1 MRTRRN
7 RGLKSRGLKSRGLK
21 TRSLRTRK
29 YYGGKKT
36 GKKWVTAIDAAQKT
50 LYQTGDIEA
59 AKKTLKTQALNNAR
73 KLFGSITSA

>member
-7 RGLKSRGLKSRGLK
+7 RGLKTRRLR

-29 YYGGKKT
+29 YYGGKKSNKKT